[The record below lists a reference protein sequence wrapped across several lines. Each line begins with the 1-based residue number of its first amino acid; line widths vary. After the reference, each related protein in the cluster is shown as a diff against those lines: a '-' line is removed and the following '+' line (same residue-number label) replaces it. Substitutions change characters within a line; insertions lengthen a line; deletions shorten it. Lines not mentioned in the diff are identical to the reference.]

1 MPLTGRTGGSSG
13 IGLAT
18 ARILKS
24 RGAHVHVLDI
34 APIDESFDCHFT
46 PSPADSGPTPK
57 EGNGVAPDAD
67 AGPPGTIQFRHCDV
81 ADWGS
86 LRQAFADIGHVDIC
100 VANAGVSQEAD
111 YFADTFGS
119 DGLLEEPRYGVID
132 VNLRAVLNLVK
143 LSISAFRA
151 QGQRGGSIVLTS
163 SATAYAPEQS
173 LPVYSA
179 VKLATIGLVRALR
192 PSISALNDAT
202 INAVAPA
209 ATVSKL
215 LPPNLAAPIVAAGA
229 PVSDAHHVGLAV
241 AYSATAT
248 QPRAVE
254 AYGRDNAAELE
265 KPGRWN
271 GRVILTLGDRWTE
284 VEEEVARLRPT
295 WLGAWND
302 EMTRF
307 QQKLTDMRGG
317 GGVSERGGGREL
329 PDWVISEN

>member
-1 MPLTGRTGGSSG
+1 MLD
-13 IGLAT
+13 GLAD
-18 ARILKS
+18 KN
-24 RGAHVHVLDI
+24 
-34 APIDESFDCHFT
+34 
-46 PSPADSGPTPK
+46 K
-57 EGNGVAPDAD
+57 
-67 AGPPGTIQFRHCDV
+67 
-81 ADWGS
+81 
-86 LRQAFADIGHVDIC
+86 
-100 VANAGVSQEAD
+100 
-111 YFADTFGS
+111 
-119 DGLLEEPRYGVID
+119 
-132 VNLRAVLNLVK
+132 
-143 LSISAFRA
+143 
-151 QGQRGGSIVLTS
+151 
-163 SATAYAPEQS
+163 
-173 LPVYSA
+173 
-179 VKLATIGLVRALR
+179 TIGLVRALR

-302 EMTRF
+302 EMTGF
-307 QQKLTDMRGG
+307 QQKLTDMRG
-317 GGVSERGGGREL
+317 VVAE
-329 PDWVISEN
+329 